1 MPSPSSND
9 NRNITRAVTYDS
21 TGAVK
26 ASGWM
31 VRFTRSGK
39 SYQSFFGDHK
49 HGGQRKSLAAA
60 RLDRDA
66 QEPKF
71 EKLARAVA
79 RERLQ
84 KLLAGGG
91 KKVPGVRYVKKTIVK
106 GKGKAKHELVYDVV
120 VTQWL
125 DDKGKRRTASFSCD
139 KYGKR
144 KAYEMACEAKAS
156 ALKKRLK

>member
-1 MPSPSSND
+1 MASSSQD

-31 VRFTRSGK
+31 VRFTRAGK

-60 RLDRDA
+60 RADRDD

-71 EKLARAVA
+71 DKLARAAA
-79 RERLQ
+79 RERVH
-84 KLLAGGG
+84 KLLASGG
-91 KKVPGVRYVKKTIVK
+91 KKVPGVRYVKKTITR
-106 GKGKAKHELVYDVV
+106 GKGASKHDLVYDVV
-120 VTQWL
+120 VTQWI
-125 DDKGKRRTASFSCD
+125 DEKGKRRTASFSCD

-144 KAYEMACEAKAS
+144 KAYEMACEAKAN
-156 ALKKRLK
+156 ALKKRLR